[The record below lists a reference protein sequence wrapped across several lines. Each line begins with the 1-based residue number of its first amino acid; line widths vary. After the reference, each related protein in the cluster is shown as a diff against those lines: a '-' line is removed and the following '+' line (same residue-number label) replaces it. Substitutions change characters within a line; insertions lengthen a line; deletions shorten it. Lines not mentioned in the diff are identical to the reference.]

1 MSTLLSFRRVAIVV
15 MMVLWGTLALAQDL
29 NAKWLAGTWRGTTP
43 SPAGAGQLD
52 KREIVFREDG
62 TYTGEIQSVRG
73 GLLKIAGAYKVAG
86 DTLNVDGSYTEGPA
100 GIQGTKFTY
109 TLKRVGEDLEGTG
122 YSHGSVRTF
131 PVSLK
136 RAK

>member
-1 MSTLLSFRRVAIVV
+1 MSTLLSCRPLAIAVV
-15 MMVLWGTLALAQDL
+15 MVFWGTLGLAQDL

-43 SPAGAGQLD
+43 SPAGAGQVD

-62 TYTGEIQSVRG
+62 TYIGEIQSVRG
-73 GLLKIAGAYKVAG
+73 GLLKIAGSYKVAG
-86 DTLNVDGSYTEGPA
+86 DTLNVDGAYKEGPA
-100 GIQGTKFTY
+100 GIQGTTFTY

-136 RAK
+136 KAK